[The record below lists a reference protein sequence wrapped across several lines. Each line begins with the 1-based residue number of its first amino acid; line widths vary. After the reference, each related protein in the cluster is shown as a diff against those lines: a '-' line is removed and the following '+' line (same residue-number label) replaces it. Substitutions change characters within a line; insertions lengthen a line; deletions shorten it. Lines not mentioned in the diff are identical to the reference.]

1 MLWTA
6 KYQSVRSSPAGAPRD
21 DQKWWEVFQDP
32 RVLLAVVF
40 LLNGFGV
47 INQAIPAKEMME
59 RES

>member
-1 MLWTA
+1 ME
-6 KYQSVRSSPAGAPRD
+6 RSIGSLLISA
-21 DQKWWEVFQDP
+21 

-59 RES
+59 RGVPAAIVPFAMFAGRFLEIVS